1 MKNIRTYHDLPTCE
15 MCFWSSSLDLFRVSF
30 PYNFFFFFRP
40 CAIFLVLLCNNWPK
54 NSYHSKY
61 ISDSWDFRIVWA
73 YHLIHVFQIWS
84 RGFFF
89 GFQCFLLDFQLHS
102 YRSFNTRGKLFL
114 VHTWTIGVSNILKI
128 KHWYLQDCFGFFG
141 EFPMQSEC
149 ADCSFSPGQN

>member
-15 MCFWSSSLDLFRVSF
+15 MCFWSSSLDWFRVSF

-84 RGFFF
+84 RELFF
-89 GFQCFLLDFQLHS
+89 GFSVVFTGFLT
-102 YRSFNTRGKLFL
+102 SFIQKLQ
-114 VHTWTIGVSNILKI
+114 HTWEVVSGSHLDNWCI
-128 KHWYLQDCFGFFG
+128 KHWYVQNCFGFFG